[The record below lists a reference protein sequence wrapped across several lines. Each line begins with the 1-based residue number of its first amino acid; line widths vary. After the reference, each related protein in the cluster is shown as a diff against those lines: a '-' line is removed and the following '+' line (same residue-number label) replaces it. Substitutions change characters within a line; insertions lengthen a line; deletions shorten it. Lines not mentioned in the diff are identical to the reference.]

1 MNITIGNTSK
11 RINSI
16 SHIFTGTTLSC
27 KLKEPCSMQSPVFK
41 VQGLTKGNL
50 YNYCSF
56 EGRYY
61 WVDDII
67 YKTFNI
73 QEVHCHLDPL
83 ATYADAIKGSKVWAK
98 YADSAHW
105 NKDMD
110 DMRFQPEKQAT
121 GATAQYESLLGDS
134 NGAYD
139 IDDEGTF
146 VIKIM
151 ACGPNQQGMRTYAM
165 DKDAFAGMLTDL
177 QGFMNGYV
185 QQGGQGAAV
194 DVMQFI
200 ANIWG
205 ALGGSGSWSDN
216 ILSCRWIPLPISA
229 YSGSQANYIELGAVP
244 CTGQSAGTCLRVSNG
259 VSLGRYN
266 KSISIPWATDA
277 TNQPFLKNNRWTAFQ
292 VITPSGYAEIDT
304 TDLKDQQSLGWFSCI
319 DKLSGMWSAKIT
331 ETNIDTAEILA
342 SFSGQI
348 GIDMMGLIGSGS
360 SFASQFTNAAFT
372 AASAGLSAM
381 STMQVSEG
389 TSHTTSLVTKTNANG
404 ETTQKY
410 EESDEPS
417 FRSVGSGISGS
428 FLPTGICVGAP
439 SGSIGGGATDLYLYS
454 NQSYRGKVV
463 LRMLQY
469 KPKDLANYEA
479 YCDRYGYP
487 CNAYLTV
494 SDVSGYICCVGANV
508 QAPTGISQESQSTIN
523 SYLNSGMYIE

>member
-16 SHIFTGTTLSC
+16 SHTFSGTTLSC

-83 ATYADAIKGSKVWAK
+83 ATYADAIKNSKAWVK
-98 YADSAHW
+98 YGDSAHW

-110 DMRFQPEKQAT
+110 DMRFQPEKQSVGASAT
-121 GATAQYESLLGDS
+121 VDDCFGITIDS
-134 NGAYD
+134 D
-139 IDDEGTF
+139 GTF
-146 VIKIM
+146 VVKIM
-151 ACGPNQQGMRTYAM
+151 SCGPNHQGMRTYAM
-165 DKDAFAGMLTDL
+165 DKDAFAGMLVDL
-177 QGFMNGYV
+177 QGFMNGYT
-185 QQGGQGAAV
+185 QGVVGTVV

-216 ILSCRWIPLPISA
+216 ILSCRWVPISISDF
-229 YSGSQANYIELGAVP
+229 SGTATSYIELGAVP
-244 CTGQSAGTCLRVSNG
+244 CTGISAGTCLRVANG
-259 VSLGRYN
+259 MSLTRHN
-266 KSISIPWATDA
+266 TSLSIPWATDA
-277 TNQPFLKNNRWTAFQ
+277 TNQPFLKNNRWTALQ
-292 VITPSGYAEIDT
+292 VLTPSGYAELDT
-304 TDLKDQQSLGWFSCI
+304 TDLKDQASLGWFSCI

-342 SFSGQI
+342 SFSGQV

-508 QAPTGISQESQSTIN
+508 QAPTGISQENQSTIN
-523 SYLNSGMYIE
+523 SYLNSGIYIE